1 MDNSSS
7 FCIIGLIVFFVF
19 LILAIVAKEKQKEN
33 RANHSI
39 TLHDHLQKTGFTIS
53 NSFTWANLEVVID
66 TEHKM
71 FEILNSAFCTYKNI
85 KFGELIECETIE
97 NDSIVASGGV
107 GRAIV
112 GGVLAGG
119 VGAIVGASTRG
130 STSVVSHLAVK
141 LTTNDI
147 NNPLFMVELINSQIE
162 CATEKYQQARKF
174 ADKLQA
180 TCTSIIKQENLVQQK
195 VIERKE
201 EVPRDNISKI
211 KELGELLEK
220 GILTNGEFQ
229 DQKNKLLSNMDHNS
243 KFIEAEK
250 QAGKVTVI
258 KPEELSHKLAALQK
272 QKYWEN
278 HPEEYKS
285 RLDEEKRIKLEFG
298 EKIIKARKILS
309 EKLIYAEEINKNIT
323 ELRKGHEKLG
333 ILAGSQ
339 KKAIDEKIKLLEKE
353 YARNKDEFNEIK
365 TQLQALK
372 P

>member
-1 MDNSSS
+1 
-7 FCIIGLIVFFVF
+7 
-19 LILAIVAKEKQKEN
+19 
-33 RANHSI
+33 
-39 TLHDHLQKTGFTIS
+39 
-53 NSFTWANLEVVID
+53 
-66 TEHKM
+66 
-71 FEILNSAFCTYKNI
+71 
-85 KFGELIECETIE
+85 
-97 NDSIVASGGV
+97 
-107 GRAIV
+107 
-112 GGVLAGG
+112 
-119 VGAIVGASTRG
+119 
-130 STSVVSHLAVK
+130 
-141 LTTNDI
+141 
-147 NNPLFMVELINSQIE
+147 
-162 CATEKYQQARKF
+162 
-174 ADKLQA
+174 
-180 TCTSIIKQENLVQQK
+180 
-195 VIERKE
+195 
-201 EVPRDNISKI
+201 
-211 KELGELLEK
+211 
-220 GILTNGEFQ
+220 
-229 DQKNKLLSNMDHNS
+229 MDHNS